1 MARPTKYNPET
12 AGKIIG
18 LVQAGAN
25 RTDAAQ
31 AAPPRTFAMIPN
43 ETKTKTAP
51 EVELTDLSALTPD
64 DRNANKGTQRGT
76 GMLEDSLRKY
86 GAGRSILTDK
96 NGRIIAGNKTAEGAA
111 SIGLDEAIVVRTDGN
126 RLVVVQRTDLDLDDP
141 KARELAIADNRTG
154 EINLDWNA
162 DELQALIDDGVD
174 LSGMFG
180 LEEIAALKDGESVEN
195 PGAVT
200 VLDQAVQLRPPREY
214 IVVMCE
220 DDEDWDA
227 LQSRLKLR
235 TVARGGYKPTSPYYD
250 TGIERVIT
258 AKRILGELNAG
269 CDSK

>member
-1 MARPTKYNPET
+1 MARKS
-12 AGKIIG
+12 K
-18 LVQAGAN
+18 
-25 RTDAAQ
+25 
-31 AAPPRTFAMIPN
+31 
-43 ETKTKTAP
+43 P

-174 LSGMFG
+174 LSGMFRE
-180 LEEIAALKDGESVEN
+180 EEIKELAGQMTPPEFKEYDESV
-195 PGAVT
+195 ADDV
-200 VLDQAVQLRPPREY
+200 A
-214 IVVMCE
+214 MCE
-220 DDEDWDA
+220 CPKCGH
-227 LQSRLKLR
+227 RFPK
-235 TVARGGYKPTSPYYD
+235 
-250 TGIERVIT
+250 
-258 AKRILGELNAG
+258 
-269 CDSK
+269 

>member
-1 MARPTKYNPET
+1 
-12 AGKIIG
+12 
-18 LVQAGAN
+18 
-25 RTDAAQ
+25 
-31 AAPPRTFAMIPN
+31 MIPN

-162 DELQALIDDGVD
+162 DELQALIDDGAD
-174 LSGMFG
+174 LSEMFR
-180 LEEIAALKDGESVEN
+180 EEELGALL
-195 PGAVT
+195 AVPPPEWKG
-200 VLDQAVQLRPPREY
+200 QAVSADAVWQGMPDYEQ
-214 IVVMCE
+214 
-220 DDEDWDA
+220 DEQTPAKTIKVHFASVQDIESFAKAIGQPVTAHSTFIWFP
-227 LQSRLKLR
+227 Q
-235 TVARGGYKPTSPYYD
+235 KPKAAIKSTSCRS
-250 TGIERVIT
+250 E
-258 AKRILGELNAG
+258 
-269 CDSK
+269 S